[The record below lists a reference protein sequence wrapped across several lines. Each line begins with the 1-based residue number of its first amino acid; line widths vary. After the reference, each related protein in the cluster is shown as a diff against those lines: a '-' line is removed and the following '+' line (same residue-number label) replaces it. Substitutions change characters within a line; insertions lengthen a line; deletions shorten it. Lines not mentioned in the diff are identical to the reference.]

1 MAAEE
6 KLEDELTN
14 NSTLKWEAQIAWSLC
29 SGYYNIQCEFVVLD
43 SVVAEVTSL
52 MNIKALR
59 PPSAPSSAP
68 LSHRHCNPAVCPL
81 PSGLSLGQPTKRSHM
96 HLSTSSLG
104 NALGNALG
112 NSPPGLHYPVTACH
126 YGNQQATY
134 GMMAAQEMLSA
145 SISQTRIL
153 QTCAVPHPNMVASTN
168 PLQGS
173 LTPCLYKFPDHGL
186 SSSSCALS
194 HSFSSLPPALLSSE
208 EALGGPGL
216 AEMKADQRKSLREPE
231 DAPAMDSPQ
240 IRELEMF
247 ANDFKIR
254 RIKLGYT
261 QTNVGEALAA
271 VHGSEFSQT
280 TICRFENLQLS
291 FKNACKLKAILAKW
305 LDEAELAGAL
315 YNDKI
320 GMNERKRKR
329 RTTISLGAKEALER
343 SFVEK
348 SKPSSQEIAR
358 IAKGLHLEKEVVRV
372 WFCNRRQRE
381 KRVKTSLNLSSC
393 LTKLSPHCISQMS
406 KPQRPMA

>member
-1 MAAEE
+1 MACQTFSADSFTP
-6 KLEDELTN
+6 L
-14 NSTLKWEAQIAWSLC
+14 A
-29 SGYYNIQCEFVVLD
+29 LD
-43 SVVAEVTSL
+43 S
-52 MNIKALR
+52 
-59 PPSAPSSAP
+59 
-68 LSHRHCNPAVCPL
+68 PL
-81 PSGLSLGQPTKRSHM
+81 PILMHHVSSSDCLPTTSHAHSMLSPVSSGLSLGQPAKRSHM

-104 NALGNALG
+104 NALGNT
-112 NSPPGLHYPVTACH
+112 PPSLHYPVTPCH
-126 YGNQQATY
+126 YSNQQATY
-134 GMMAAQEMLSA
+134 GMMTAQEMLSA

-153 QTCAVPHPNMVASTN
+153 QTCAVPHPNMVSGAN
-168 PLQGS
+168 LQGS

-186 SSSSCALS
+186 SSGSCALS
-194 HSFSSLPPALLSSE
+194 HGFSSLTSAFLSTD
-208 EALGGPGL
+208 EAPGGPGVG
-216 AEMKADQRKSLREPE
+216 EIKADPQGKNARDPE
-231 DAPAMDSPQ
+231 DVPAMDSPQ

-329 RTTISLGAKEALER
+329 RTTISLGAKEALEH

-393 LTKLSPHCISQMS
+393 LNKLG
-406 KPQRPMA
+406 AN

>member
-1 MAAEE
+1 MACQVFSTDSFGTLAG
-6 KLEDELTN
+6 D
-14 NSTLKWEAQIAWSLC
+14 STLPI
-29 SGYYNIQCEFVVLD
+29 
-43 SVVAEVTSL
+43 L
-52 MNIKALR
+52 MHHASTGDCL
-59 PPSAPSSAP
+59 PASSHAHSMVSA
-68 LSHRHCNPAVCPL
+68 
-81 PSGLSLGQPTKRSHM
+81 GT
-96 HLSTSSLG
+96 
-104 NALGNALG
+104 
-112 NSPPGLHYPVTACH
+112 GLHYPVAPCH
-126 YGNQQATY
+126 YSNQQATY
-134 GMMAAQEMLSA
+134 GMMA
-145 SISQTRIL
+145 
-153 QTCAVPHPNMVASTN
+153 
-168 PLQGS
+168 GS

-186 SSSSCALS
+186 SSGSCALS
-194 HSFSSLPPALLSSE
+194 HGFSSLPPALLSTD
-208 EALGGPGL
+208 EAHGGQSIG
-216 AEMKADQRKSLREPE
+216 EMKTDGHRKTMRDPE
-231 DAPAMDSPQ
+231 DTPAVDSPQ

-329 RTTISLGAKEALER
+329 RTTISLGAKEALEH

-358 IAKGLHLEKEVVRV
+358 IAKSLHLEKEVVRV

-393 LTKLSPHCISQMS
+393 LNKLSSHCIVQMS
-406 KPQRPMA
+406 KTQRPMS

>member
-1 MAAEE
+1 MACQAF
-6 KLEDELTN
+6 
-14 NSTLKWEAQIAWSLC
+14 SA
-29 SGYYNIQCEFVVLD
+29 D
-43 SVVAEVTSL
+43 SFT
-52 MNIKALR
+52 
-59 PPSAPSSAP
+59 P
-68 LSHRHCNPAVCPL
+68 LAGDSPL
-81 PSGLSLGQPTKRSHM
+81 PILMHHAPAGDCLPTTSHAHSMVSAVSSGLSLGQSSKRSHM

-104 NALGNALG
+104 NPLGNG
-112 NSPPGLHYPVTACH
+112 PPSLHYPVTPCH
-126 YGNQQATY
+126 YSNQQATY

-153 QTCAVPHPNMVASTN
+153 QTCGVPHPNMVSGAN

-186 SSSSCALS
+186 SSGSCALS
-194 HSFSSLPPALLSSE
+194 HGFSSLPSAFLSTDE
-208 EALGGPGL
+208 VPGCPGVL
-216 AEMKADQRKSLREPE
+216 EMKTDAQRKSMRDPE

-381 KRVKTSLNLSSC
+381 KRVKTSLNLSAC
-393 LTKLSPHCISQMS
+393 LTKISPNCIAQMS
-406 KPQRPMA
+406 KTQRPMT

>member
-1 MAAEE
+1 MDYTVIHE
-6 KLEDELTN
+6 
-14 NSTLKWEAQIAWSLC
+14 TLHQSNTCWRCFQFLPPLC
-29 SGYYNIQCEFVVLD
+29 STTFLSP
-43 SVVAEVTSL
+43 SVS
-52 MNIKALR
+52 
-59 PPSAPSSAP
+59 
-68 LSHRHCNPAVCPL
+68 
-81 PSGLSLGQPTKRSHM
+81 SGLSLGQTTKRPHM
-96 HLSTSSLG
+96 HLSPSSLS
-104 NALGNALG
+104 NALGNG
-112 NSPPGLHYPVTACH
+112 PPSLHYPVAPCH
-126 YGNQQATY
+126 YSNQQATY
-134 GMMAAQEMLSA
+134 GMMA
-145 SISQTRIL
+145 
-153 QTCAVPHPNMVASTN
+153 
-168 PLQGS
+168 GS

-186 SSSSCALS
+186 SSGSCALS
-194 HSFSSLPPALLSSE
+194 HGFSSLPSALLTTD
-208 EALGGPGL
+208 EAPGGPGG
-216 AEMKADQRKSLREPE
+216 EMKSDGQRKSMRDPE

-393 LTKLSPHCISQMS
+393 LTKISPNCIAQMS
-406 KPQRPMA
+406 KSQSECVP

>member
-1 MAAEE
+1 MACQAF
-6 KLEDELTN
+6 
-14 NSTLKWEAQIAWSLC
+14 ST
-29 SGYYNIQCEFVVLD
+29 D
-43 SVVAEVTSL
+43 SFTTLPGDSALPILMHHASTSDCL
-52 MNIKALR
+52 
-59 PPSAPSSAP
+59 PSTSHAHSMVSAV
-68 LSHRHCNPAVCPL
+68 S
-81 PSGLSLGQPTKRSHM
+81 SGLSLGQSSKRSHM

-104 NALGNALG
+104 NALGN
-112 NSPPGLHYPVTACH
+112 SPPSLHYPVTPCH
-126 YGNQQATY
+126 YSNQQATY
-134 GMMAAQEMLSA
+134 GMMTAQEMLSA
-145 SISQTRIL
+145 SISQTCIL
-153 QTCAVPHPNMVASTN
+153 QTCGVPHPNMVSSTN

-173 LTPCLYKFPDHGL
+173 LTPCLYKFPDHSL
-186 SSSSCALS
+186 SSGSCALS
-194 HSFSSLPPALLSSE
+194 HGFSSLPSAILSTDE
-208 EALGGPGL
+208 VPGGLTVG
-216 AEMKADQRKSLREPE
+216 EMKTDAQRKSMRDQE
-231 DAPAMDSPQ
+231 DTPAMDSPQ

-305 LDEAELAGAL
+305 LNEAELAGAL

-329 RTTISLGAKEALER
+329 RTTIRYLILGAKEALEH

-393 LTKLSPHCISQMS
+393 LSKISPNCISQMS
-406 KPQRPMA
+406 KAQRPMT

>member
-1 MAAEE
+1 MACQAFG
-6 KLEDELTN
+6 
-14 NSTLKWEAQIAWSLC
+14 A
-29 SGYYNIQCEFVVLD
+29 D
-43 SVVAEVTSL
+43 SFTSL
-52 MNIKALR
+52 AAD
-59 PPSAPSSAP
+59 S
-68 LSHRHCNPAVCPL
+68 PL
-81 PSGLSLGQPTKRSHM
+81 PILMHHGSTSDCLPTTSHAHSMVSAVSSGLSLGQTSKRSHM

-104 NALGNALG
+104 NALGNA
-112 NSPPGLHYPVTACH
+112 PPSLHYPVTPCH
-126 YGNQQATY
+126 YSNQQATY
-134 GMMAAQEMLSA
+134 GMMA
-145 SISQTRIL
+145 
-153 QTCAVPHPNMVASTN
+153 
-168 PLQGS
+168 GS
-173 LTPCLYKFPDHGL
+173 LTPCIYKFPDHGL
-186 SSSSCALS
+186 SSSSCALG
-194 HSFSSLPPALLSSE
+194 HSFSSLPSALLSPD
-208 EALGGPGL
+208 EASGGPGGEL
-216 AEMKADQRKSLREPE
+216 KTDAQRKSMREPE
-231 DAPAMDSPQ
+231 DAPIMDSPQ

-315 YNDKI
+315 YNDKA

-381 KRVKTSLNLSSC
+381 KRIPLHP
-393 LTKLSPHCISQMS
+393 LTHQKSHLKCH
-406 KPQRPMA
+406 

>member
-1 MAAEE
+1 MACQAFGS
-6 KLEDELTN
+6 DSFASLT
-14 NSTLKWEAQIAWSLC
+14 
-29 SGYYNIQCEFVVLD
+29 GD
-43 SVVAEVTSL
+43 S
-52 MNIKALR
+52 
-59 PPSAPSSAP
+59 
-68 LSHRHCNPAVCPL
+68 PL
-81 PSGLSLGQPTKRSHM
+81 PIIMHHGSTTDCLPTTSHAQSMVAAVSSGLSLGQPSKRSHM
-96 HLSTSSLG
+96 HLPTSSLG
-104 NALGNALG
+104 NALSNTPA
-112 NSPPGLHYPVTACH
+112 SLHYPVTPCH
-126 YGNQQATY
+126 YTNQQATY

-153 QTCAVPHPNMVASTN
+153 QTCGVPHPNMVSGAN
-168 PLQGS
+168 ALQGS
-173 LTPCLYKFPDHGL
+173 LTSCLYKFPDHGL
-186 SSSSCALS
+186 SSGSCALS
-194 HSFSSLPPALLSSE
+194 HGFSSLPSALLSTD
-208 EALGGPGL
+208 EAPGGPSG
-216 AEMKADQRKSLREPE
+216 EIKSDGQRKSMRDPE

-393 LTKLSPHCISQMS
+393 LTKISPNCIAQMG
-406 KPQRPMA
+406 KTQRAMT

>member
-1 MAAEE
+1 MACQAFSADSFAP
-6 KLEDELTN
+6 L
-14 NSTLKWEAQIAWSLC
+14 A
-29 SGYYNIQCEFVVLD
+29 LD
-43 SVVAEVTSL
+43 SPLPILMHHASTSDCL
-52 MNIKALR
+52 PATSHAHSMVS
-59 PPSAPSSAP
+59 PVSSA
-68 LSHRHCNPAVCPL
+68 
-81 PSGLSLGQPTKRSHM
+81 LSLGQSSKRSHM

-104 NALGNALG
+104 NALN
-112 NSPPGLHYPVTACH
+112 NSPPSLHYPVTPCH
-126 YGNQQATY
+126 YSNQQATY
-134 GMMAAQEMLSA
+134 GVMA
-145 SISQTRIL
+145 
-153 QTCAVPHPNMVASTN
+153 
-168 PLQGS
+168 GS

-186 SSSSCALS
+186 GSSSCALS
-194 HSFSSLPPALLSSE
+194 HGFSSLPSAFLSTDE
-208 EALGGPGL
+208 VPGGPSVG
-216 AEMKADQRKSLREPE
+216 EVKADGQRKNMRDAE

-329 RTTISLGAKEALER
+329 RTTISLGAKEALEC

-381 KRVKTSLNLSSC
+381 KRVKTSLNLSSSDHLRC
-393 LTKLSPHCISQMS
+393 SYQT
-406 KPQRPMA
+406 

>member
-1 MAAEE
+1 MACQAF
-6 KLEDELTN
+6 
-14 NSTLKWEAQIAWSLC
+14 ST
-29 SGYYNIQCEFVVLD
+29 D
-43 SVVAEVTSL
+43 SF
-52 MNIKALR
+52 N
-59 PPSAPSSAP
+59 P
-68 LSHRHCNPAVCPL
+68 LLGDSPL
-81 PSGLSLGQPTKRSHM
+81 PILMHHASPGDCLPASSHAHSMVSAVSSGLSLGQPTKRSHM
-96 HLSTSSLG
+96 HLSTSSFG
-104 NALGNALG
+104 NAP
-112 NSPPGLHYPVTACH
+112 SGLHYPVTPCH
-126 YGNQQATY
+126 YSNQQATY

-153 QTCAVPHPNMVASTN
+153 QTCGVPHPNMVGSAN

-173 LTPCLYKFPDHGL
+173 LTSCLYKFPDHGL
-186 SSSSCALS
+186 SSGSCALS
-194 HSFSSLPPALLSSE
+194 HGFSSLPPALLSTD
-208 EALGGPGL
+208 EAPGGPSIG
-216 AEMKADQRKSLREPE
+216 EMKTDGQRKSMRDPE
-231 DAPAMDSPQ
+231 DVPAMDSPQ

-315 YNDKI
+315 YNDKT

-329 RTTISLGAKEALER
+329 RTTISLGAKEALEH

-393 LTKLSPHCISQMS
+393 LSKLSPHCIVQMS
-406 KPQRPMA
+406 KTQRPMT

>member
-1 MAAEE
+1 MACQAFNTDSFTQ
-6 KLEDELTN
+6 L
-14 NSTLKWEAQIAWSLC
+14 
-29 SGYYNIQCEFVVLD
+29 SGD
-43 SVVAEVTSL
+43 SVLPILMHHASASDCLPSTSHAHS
-52 MNIKALR
+52 MV
-59 PPSAPSSAP
+59 SAVS
-68 LSHRHCNPAVCPL
+68 
-81 PSGLSLGQPTKRSHM
+81 SGLSLGQSSKRSHM
-96 HLSTSSLG
+96 HLSASS
-104 NALGNALG
+104 LGNALG
-112 NSPPGLHYPVTACH
+112 NSPPSLHYPVAPCH
-126 YGNQQATY
+126 YSNQQATY
-134 GMMAAQEMLSA
+134 GMMTAQEMLSA
-145 SISQTRIL
+145 SISQTCIL
-153 QTCAVPHPNMVASTN
+153 QTCGVPHPNMVGGAN

-186 SSSSCALS
+186 SSGSCALS
-194 HSFSSLPPALLSSE
+194 HGFSSLPSAILSTD
-208 EALGGPGL
+208 EAPGGPTLG
-216 AEMKADQRKSLREPE
+216 EMKTDAQRKSMRDP
-231 DAPAMDSPQ
+231 DDTPAMDSPQ

-291 FKNACKLKAILAKW
+291 FKNACKLKAILSKW
-305 LDEAELAGAL
+305 LNEAELAGAL

-329 RTTISLGAKEALER
+329 RTTISLGAKEALEH
-343 SFVEK
+343 SFGEK

-381 KRVKTSLNLSSC
+381 KRVKTSLNLSNC
-393 LTKLSPHCISQMS
+393 LSKISPNCLSQMS
-406 KPQRPMA
+406 KAQRPMT

>member
-1 MAAEE
+1 MACQAFG
-6 KLEDELTN
+6 
-14 NSTLKWEAQIAWSLC
+14 A
-29 SGYYNIQCEFVVLD
+29 D
-43 SVVAEVTSL
+43 SFTSL
-52 MNIKALR
+52 
-59 PPSAPSSAP
+59 SGDS
-68 LSHRHCNPAVCPL
+68 PL
-81 PSGLSLGQPTKRSHM
+81 PILMHHGPTSDCLPTTSHTHTMVSAVSSGLSLGQTSKRSHM
-96 HLSTSSLG
+96 HLSTSSLS
-104 NALGNALG
+104 NALGNTPQ
-112 NSPPGLHYPVTACH
+112 SLHYPVTPCH
-126 YGNQQATY
+126 YSNPQATY

-153 QTCAVPHPNMVASTN
+153 QTCGVPHPNMVSGAN

-186 SSSSCALS
+186 SSGSCALS
-194 HSFSSLPPALLSSE
+194 HSFSSLPSALLSTD
-208 EALGGPGL
+208 EAPGGPSG
-216 AEMKADQRKSLREPE
+216 EMKPEATRKNIREPE

-240 IRELEMF
+240 IRDLEMF

-315 YNDKI
+315 YSDKI

-329 RTTISLGAKEALER
+329 RTTISLGAKEVLER

-381 KRVKTSLNLSSC
+381 KRVKTSLNLTSC
-393 LTKLSPHCISQMS
+393 LTKINPNCIAQMS
-406 KPQRPMA
+406 KSQRVLM

>member
-1 MAAEE
+1 MACQAFSADSFNT
-6 KLEDELTN
+6 LGDSALPILMHHVSTGDCLPA
-14 NSTLKWEAQIAWSLC
+14 NSHTHSM
-29 SGYYNIQCEFVVLD
+29 V
-43 SVVAEVTSL
+43 
-52 MNIKALR
+52 
-59 PPSAPSSAP
+59 SAVS
-68 LSHRHCNPAVCPL
+68 
-81 PSGLSLGQPTKRSHM
+81 SGLSLGQPSKRSHM
-96 HLSTSSLG
+96 HLSSTSLS
-104 NALGNALG
+104 NALGNA
-112 NSPPGLHYPVTACH
+112 PPGLHYPVTPCH
-126 YGNQQATY
+126 YSNQQY

-145 SISQTRIL
+145 SISQSRIL
-153 QTCAVPHPNMVASTN
+153 QTCGVPHPNMVGSGN

-186 SSSSCALS
+186 GSGSCALS
-194 HSFSSLPPALLSSE
+194 HSFSTLPPALLTTD
-208 EALGGPGL
+208 EAPGVPSICD
-216 AEMKADQRKSLREPE
+216 MKTDHRKSMRDPE
-231 DAPAMDSPQ
+231 DVPPMDSPQ

-291 FKNACKLKAILAKW
+291 FKNACKLKTILSKW

-315 YNDKI
+315 YSDKL
-320 GMNERKRKR
+320 GMNDRKRKR

-343 SFVEK
+343 SFLEK
-348 SKPSSQEIAR
+348 NKPSSQEIAR

-393 LTKLSPHCISQMS
+393 LTKLNPHCITLMS
-406 KPQRPMA
+406 KSQRPIT

>member
-1 MAAEE
+1 MACQTFSADAFTP
-6 KLEDELTN
+6 L
-14 NSTLKWEAQIAWSLC
+14 A
-29 SGYYNIQCEFVVLD
+29 LD
-43 SVVAEVTSL
+43 SPLPILMHHVSTSDGLPTTSHAHSMVT
-52 MNIKALR
+52 LR
-59 PPSAPSSAP
+59 ANTPPS
-68 LSHRHCNPAVCPL
+68 
-81 PSGLSLGQPTKRSHM
+81 
-96 HLSTSSLG
+96 
-104 NALGNALG
+104 
-112 NSPPGLHYPVTACH
+112 LHYPLTPCH

-134 GMMAAQEMLSA
+134 GMMTAQEMLSA

-153 QTCAVPHPNMVASTN
+153 QTCAVPHPNMVSGAN
-168 PLQGS
+168 LQGS

-186 SSSSCALS
+186 SGGSCALS
-194 HSFSSLPPALLSSE
+194 HGFSSLTSAFLSAD
-208 EALGGPGL
+208 EAPGGPGVG
-216 AEMKADQRKSLREPE
+216 EVKADIQGKNARDQE

-329 RTTISLGAKEALER
+329 RTTIRYQAAEARCVSYRLGLEGALPCCFLCSLGAKEALEH

-381 KRVKTSLNLSSC
+381 KRVKTSLNLSS
-393 LTKLSPHCISQMS
+393 
-406 KPQRPMA
+406 

>member
-1 MAAEE
+1 MAC
-6 KLEDELTN
+6 
-14 NSTLKWEAQIAWSLC
+14 EAFSSDSFTQL
-29 SGYYNIQCEFVVLD
+29 SGD
-43 SVVAEVTSL
+43 S
-52 MNIKALR
+52 
-59 PPSAPSSAP
+59 
-68 LSHRHCNPAVCPL
+68 PL
-81 PSGLSLGQPTKRSHM
+81 PILMHHASPGDCLPASSHTHSMVSAVSSGLSLGQPTKRSHM

-104 NALGNALG
+104 NA
-112 NSPPGLHYPVTACH
+112 PPGLHYPVASCH
-126 YGNQQATY
+126 YSNQQATY

-153 QTCAVPHPNMVASTN
+153 QTCGVPHPNMVGSANS
-168 PLQGS
+168 LQGS

-186 SSSSCALS
+186 SSGSCALS
-194 HSFSSLPPALLSSE
+194 HGFSSLAPALLSTD
-208 EALGGPGL
+208 EAPGGLSIG
-216 AEMKADQRKSLREPE
+216 EMKTDGQRRSMREPE

-393 LTKLSPHCISQMS
+393 LTKLSPHCIVQMS
-406 KPQRPMA
+406 KTQRPMT

>member
-1 MAAEE
+1 MACQAF
-6 KLEDELTN
+6 
-14 NSTLKWEAQIAWSLC
+14 ST
-29 SGYYNIQCEFVVLD
+29 D
-43 SVVAEVTSL
+43 SFT
-52 MNIKALR
+52 
-59 PPSAPSSAP
+59 P
-68 LSHRHCNPAVCPL
+68 LAVDSPL
-81 PSGLSLGQPTKRSHM
+81 PILMHHASTTDCLPTTSHAHSMVSPVSSGLSLGQSSKRSHM

-104 NALGNALG
+104 NALGNG
-112 NSPPGLHYPVTACH
+112 PPSLHYPVTPCH
-126 YGNQQATY
+126 YSNQQATY

-153 QTCAVPHPNMVASTN
+153 QTCGVPHPNMVSGAN

-186 SSSSCALS
+186 SSGSCALS
-194 HSFSSLPPALLSSE
+194 HGFSSLPSAFLTTD
-208 EALGGPGL
+208 EAPGGPGVG
-216 AEMKADQRKSLREPE
+216 EMKTDAQRKSIGDPD

-315 YNDKI
+315 YNDKM

-329 RTTISLGAKEALER
+329 RTTISLGAKEALEH

-348 SKPSSQEIAR
+348 TKPSSQEIAR

-381 KRVKTSLNLSSC
+381 KRVKTSLNLSTC
-393 LTKLSPHCISQMS
+393 LSKISPNCIAQMS
-406 KPQRPMA
+406 KPQRPLT